1 MEIEEIKNLLLP
13 TYECILP
20 FSKKEVIYNP
30 FKVKDIKNLTII
42 LQEDNKKISFKAMIE
57 LLKNN
62 TKNLDVNDICL
73 ADAEYLFL
81 QIRGKSVGES
91 VALKYNDESVKFNVN
106 EIKHRN
112 DFYDEEISIS
122 DKVSVRI
129 KTPKVKD
136 LLDID
141 FDDKFI
147 LIKKYIKE
155 IKVNNQ
161 IYDLNKF
168 IPDQIKD
175 LIENLPYSFLQ
186 KMENIFKMQ
195 PELYITISTKE
206 GEKEVSGTLNF
217 FTLHQS
223 F

>member
-168 IPDQIKD
+168 IHDQIKD

-195 PELYITISTKE
+195 PELYITLSTKE

>member
-195 PELYITISTKE
+195 PELYITLSTKE

>member
-91 VALKYNDESVKFNVN
+91 VALKYNDESVKFSVN

-112 DFYDEEISIS
+112 DFYDEEMFIS

-168 IPDQIKD
+168 VPDQIKD

-195 PELYITISTKE
+195 PELYITLSTKE